1 MIRALI
7 TLVKGLGWRNTWR
20 VLSAMRSLQK
30 QGEPFGHLPP
40 PEEERDRQSREQI
53 GPAILLYK
61 AIQSVAPEYALPI
74 TQRIIVADGIRFLR
88 KTLGRLSPTQLAAL
102 PPEDREQFAKVRGER
117 FFNATIQWDHIERD
131 RVQFTVTGCR
141 FPPLCKAAGVP
152 EIAPLFCLVD
162 ERYFGTVEDNVVLER
177 PFTIAEGAKTCPFT
191 LRMASPNRSES
202 DSSETIR

>member
-7 TLVKGLGWRNTWR
+7 TLVRGLGWRNTWR
-20 VLSAMRSLQK
+20 VLRIMRAQQK

-40 PEEERDRQSREQI
+40 PEDERERQSREQI

-61 AIQSVAPEYALPI
+61 AIRCVAPNEARLV

-88 KTLGRLSPTQLAAL
+88 KTLGRISPTQMAAL
-102 PPEDREQFAKVRGER
+102 PPGDREEFAQIRGER
-117 FFNATIQWDHIERD
+117 FFNATIQWNHIESD

-141 FPPLCKAAGVP
+141 FPPLCKAAGVS

-162 ERYFGTVEDNVVLER
+162 ERYFGTVEENVILER

-191 LRMASPNRSES
+191 LRIAPQDPSEERSA
-202 DSSETIR
+202 ETD